1 MRALAIVWDAAT
13 TTSPAETDRS
23 EASEASSVNHVQCA
37 RIAEAC
43 FHLGTTAAL
52 YPAGPT
58 SNSTSSGRDS
68 TSTWSAVCLDV
79 TGCARLFG
87 KTMEEGERAMVAEA
101 GSLASELS
109 GEPGRVHVVIA
120 DGPRIALAV
129 AAFGKGAAFGEGAA
143 FGSGAGGGARVV
155 VPPGEARLAMSRLP
169 IASLPLPLPT
179 RAWLSRLGISRVSEL
194 CALPR
199 KELGS
204 RLGAAEKDVFSLAEG
219 DDRAPLVP
227 YVPPATPEET
237 VELDVGIDSHEA
249 LAFVLKTLT
258 ARMSSR
264 LAGRGVAV
272 SRMEVVLS
280 LDVAALTGKRGER
293 VRAEGRRREDHT
305 EVVVLPAPLASEK
318 DLFVVLRAKM
328 ERVTLAAPVR
338 GVTLRVT
345 ELSDKP
351 ARALSLFSAL
361 PRAEGVL
368 ARLAG
373 ELSVEG
379 CAVGEL
385 GLADTWDP
393 AQRSQLLPLGSA
405 RNSRKKK
412 PEVASPFDP
421 APEPTL
427 LLAEDCAIA
436 IDRREMKPVRFLSRV
451 EQLQWWQGERV
462 AFDRVMGR
470 VGDRLACVVIHRA
483 TGQAE
488 ITGFFD

>member
-1 MRALAIVWDAAT
+1 MRALAIVWDSPPEAT
-13 TTSPAETDRS
+13 NRS
-23 EASEASSVNHVQCA
+23 EAPGAPSSGAQGQTFNHVQCA

-52 YPAGPT
+52 YPAGTAAPAPGAV
-58 SNSTSSGRDS
+58 SSRAAS
-68 TSTWSAVCLDV
+68 QASTWSAVCLDV

-87 KTMEEGERAMVAEA
+87 KTMEEGERAILSEA
-101 GSLASELS
+101 GSLAMTLL
-109 GEPGRVHVVIA
+109 GEDQIRVHVAIA
-120 DGPRIALAV
+120 DGPRVALAV
-129 AAFGKGAAFGEGAA
+129 AAFTKT
-143 FGSGAGGGARVV
+143 ARVV
-155 VPPGEARLAMSRLP
+155 VPPGGARLAMARLP
-169 IASLPLPLPT
+169 LASLPLPLST
-179 RAWLSRLGISRVSEL
+179 RAWLSRLGIARVSEL
-194 CALPR
+194 LALPR

-227 YVPPATPEET
+227 YVPPSTPEET
-237 VELDVGIDSHEA
+237 VELDVGLDSHEA
-249 LAFVLKTLT
+249 LAFVLKTLS

-293 VRAEGRRREDHT
+293 ARGEGRRREDHT

-361 PRAEGVL
+361 PKAEGVL

-393 AQRSQLLPLGSA
+393 SQRSQLGPLGST
-405 RNSRKKK
+405 RKKR
-412 PEVASPFDP
+412 PEVPSSFAA

-427 LLAEDCAIA
+427 LLAEACA

-470 VGDRLACVVIHRA
+470 VGDRLACVAIHRA
-483 TGQAE
+483 TGDVE

>member
-13 TTSPAETDRS
+13 TTSP
-23 EASEASSVNHVQCA
+23 EAPFNHVQCA

-52 YPAGPT
+52 YPASGPAA
-58 SNSTSSGRDS
+58 GPARPAAGQ

-120 DGPRIALAV
+120 DGPRVALAI
-129 AAFGKGAAFGEGAA
+129 AAFGEGAA
-143 FGSGAGGGARVV
+143 FGKGAGGGARVV
-155 VPPGEARLAMSRLP
+155 VPSGEARLAMSRLP

-194 CALPR
+194 LALPR

-219 DDRAPLVP
+219 DDRTPLIP

-272 SRMEVVLS
+272 SRMEIVLS

-393 AQRSQLLPLGSA
+393 AQRSQLLPLGSS
-405 RNSRKKK
+405 RNSRKKNALRSPPRGTK
-412 PEVASPFDP
+412 PEVASPFDL

-427 LLAEDCAIA
+427 LLAENCAIA

-483 TGQAE
+483 TGEAE